1 MTCMCTCARP
11 AGSLIFGLLLDRI
24 GVRAVFAINFLSAAA
39 GYYLLSITTTLSG
52 LYLAKVPG
60 IALCGFLCAQ
70 TAVCKLTEAGG
81 AARLQ
86 ALGRLTTSYTIGGVV
101 GPYLGGVL
109 SASYGMLFSAKVAA
123 VGSLLAAALVSLL
136 PAAVDEGGD
145 EEQKQKQKEKEN
157 TGAEG
162 SSTASRVGGVLQL
175 VWLLLFVR
183 VFTSISN
190 SMSRSAQPLILKN
203 LGCDVAMLGLVK
215 SLQMGFGGF
224 ANAFLLQPL
233 KQLLSSGEWGV
244 SVGVS
249 LLGAVLTCRGGCPG
263 CVAQVARTRSASCRA
278 PSGPSARCS
287 LCRPCSSR
295 RTSGCSRASR
305 RRRGRATAARLRRQL
320 GWVATRSLCSPS
332 QRCPV
337 NLDPPPP
344 PSNLHLRF

>member
-24 GVRAVFAINFLSAAA
+24 GVRAVFAINFLSAAL

-101 GPYLGGVL
+101 GPYLGGLL

-145 EEQKQKQKEKEN
+145 EKQKQKQKEKEN

-162 SSTASRVGGVLQL
+162 SSTASRVAGVLQL
-175 VWLLLFVR
+175 VWVLLFVR
-183 VFTSISN
+183 VLRAV
-190 SMSRSAQPLILKN
+190 RSAHSSY
-203 LGCDVAMLGLVK
+203 GVLV
-215 SLQMGFGGF
+215 
-224 ANAFLLQPL
+224 
-233 KQLLSSGEWGV
+233 
-244 SVGVS
+244 
-249 LLGAVLTCRGGCPG
+249 
-263 CVAQVARTRSASCRA
+263 
-278 PSGPSARCS
+278 
-287 LCRPCSSR
+287 
-295 RTSGCSRASR
+295 
-305 RRRGRATAARLRRQL
+305 RQL
-320 GWVATRSLCSPS
+320 SGAHRVCGMPFQYQLWALVGC
-332 QRCPV
+332 
-337 NLDPPPP
+337 
-344 PSNLHLRF
+344 